1 MMPVVAGNGSSKWD
15 ACRAKAT
22 RLEYCL
28 RDNNYRP
35 IDCAPEILDLKE
47 CCRLHQV
54 CPHGLLPMPLQHRTS
69 FARSVNQHAACAAD
83 VLVRLYRDCFK
94 SCNGIHTRSPL
105 HCGNAPLTHKALRY
119 RD

>member
-1 MMPVVAGNGSSKWD
+1 MQTTFQSMLLSHSLPDSVQYHLQGMPVVAGNRSSKWD

-47 CCRLHQV
+47 CCQLHEAGSSFSLFAATEQITAAY
-54 CPHGLLPMPLQHRTS
+54 LLSTPAVQEI
-69 FARSVNQHAACAAD
+69 AECQ
-83 VLVRLYRDCFK
+83 
-94 SCNGIHTRSPL
+94 SCLLMMTL
-105 HCGNAPLTHKALRY
+105 
-119 RD
+119 